1 MQCQNKFSPIVPV
14 KLSCIFVSVSI
25 QTEKKTEQTT
35 IHHFSCHRKFWDE
48 TNRQAQKPF
57 LPLLSQV
64 SFNSAPNKKEIKN
77 SINTV
82 DSKLSRQL
90 WFIPKASC
98 KLETSDFGCSTIPN
112 FGWNLNKELQ
122 LQLKNNCQMPFC
134 KGGLI

>member
-98 KLETSDFGCSTIPN
+98 KLETSDFGCNTIPN

-122 LQLKNNCQMPFC
+122 LQLKKNCQMPFC

>member
-1 MQCQNKFSPIVPV
+1 MQIQNKFSPIVPV

-82 DSKLSRQL
+82 NSELSRQL

-98 KLETSDFGCSTIPN
+98 KLQISDYGCNTIQN
-112 FGWNLNKELQ
+112 LGWI
-122 LQLKNNCQMPFC
+122 KNCNCNWKSIAKCHFV
-134 KGGLI
+134 KVA

>member
-1 MQCQNKFSPIVPV
+1 MENNAFSNLEMQCQNNFSPIVPA

-82 DSKLSRQL
+82 NSELKADSCDLFQKR
-90 WFIPKASC
+90 AV
-98 KLETSDFGCSTIPN
+98 N
-112 FGWNLNKELQ
+112 
-122 LQLKNNCQMPFC
+122 
-134 KGGLI
+134 